1 MHDSVAKSLHGIG
14 LAAASLPAWAEKDD
28 GSLSSKARELQLA
41 AEAASQDA
49 RAILVDL
56 RAETDD
62 RTLAQQ
68 LRTLTDDL
76 AAGGL
81 QAELGV
87 EGIGDCDHS
96 VKREL
101 VAIAAEAVE
110 NVRRHSRADRI
121 EVTCIGTADTI
132 TLGIRDDGVGFDV
145 EHTPQGH
152 FGVVG
157 IRERAQAIGAELELT
172 SGPGDGTSVL
182 VTAPRFID
190 GVRSMGA
197 RSVGESMPDAI
208 RVLIVDDNAV
218 VRMGL
223 RNLLEVQDGIEVVG
237 EADDGH
243 AGVRQNEALQPDVVL
258 CDVRMPGLD
267 GVGAA
272 TQMSP
277 TTNVLMLTYSD
288 DLDVIRGAV
297 AAGAK
302 GYLVH
307 GAHQPDEIVAA
318 VVSASRGS
326 SVLGPAAAQALLA
339 DVGAASPTVDR
350 TAWSLT
356 AREAEVMEHVARGLS
371 NREIA
376 RACFLA
382 EKTVK
387 NHLNNIFPEDRRH
400 HPRGG
405 DEPVAGL
412 LGGPVT
418 GHGGCRA
425 WAARE
430 SGRPGPDLGL
440 RTHVSP
446 PPGHLRST
454 GRHPRQRLEGEHHV

>member
-1 MHDSVAKSLHGIG
+1 M
-14 LAAASLPAWAEKDD
+14 
-28 GSLSSKARELQLA
+28 
-41 AEAASQDA
+41 
-49 RAILVDL
+49 
-56 RAETDD
+56 T
-62 RTLAQQ
+62 
-68 LRTLTDDL
+68 
-76 AAGGL
+76 
-81 QAELGV
+81 
-87 EGIGDCDHS
+87 
-96 VKREL
+96 
-101 VAIAAEAVE
+101 
-110 NVRRHSRADRI
+110 
-121 EVTCIGTADTI
+121 
-132 TLGIRDDGVGFDV
+132 
-145 EHTPQGH
+145 
-152 FGVVG
+152 
-157 IRERAQAIGAELELT
+157 
-172 SGPGDGTSVL
+172 
-182 VTAPRFID
+182 
-190 GVRSMGA
+190 
-197 RSVGESMPDAI
+197 DAI

-272 TQMSP
+272 TQMAP

-339 DVGAASPTVDR
+339 DVGAAPPAIDR
-350 TAWSLT
+350 TAWNLT

-387 NHLNNIFPEDRRH
+387 NHLNNIFPKIGVTTRAEAMSRWL
-400 HPRGG
+400 GA
-405 DEPVAGL
+405 DEPG
-412 LGGPVT
+412 
-418 GHGGCRA
+418 
-425 WAARE
+425 
-430 SGRPGPDLGL
+430 
-440 RTHVSP
+440 
-446 PPGHLRST
+446 
-454 GRHPRQRLEGEHHV
+454 